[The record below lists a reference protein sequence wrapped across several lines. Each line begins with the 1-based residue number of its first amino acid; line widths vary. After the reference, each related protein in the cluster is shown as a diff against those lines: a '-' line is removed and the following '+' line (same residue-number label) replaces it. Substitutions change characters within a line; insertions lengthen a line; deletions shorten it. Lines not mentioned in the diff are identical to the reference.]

1 MTQLRQ
7 GIAAPF
13 LTGRDRVILSPI
25 SGLPRPCHSAGYHSG
40 KTIMPAR
47 NHRFVTLDVF
57 TEVPFGGNPLAIFPE
72 AEGISETAMQTIAAE
87 LNLSETVF
95 VTDAAGAEPRLR
107 IFTPKA
113 ELPFAGHP
121 TVGTA
126 IFLAGMRPAGS
137 ESSLLMQTRSGPVGA
152 RIRVR
157 DDGCK
162 EALITV
168 PRLPAAGS
176 APGLE
181 AAAATLGLRPDEL
194 AAAPVAYEAGVPFTF
209 VQVADRECLARTR
222 LDSGRWAATFGK
234 AWAPQLYVVSM
245 EDRERGREVH
255 ARMFAP
261 ALGITEDPATGA
273 AAAALAGVLHDLQ
286 RPGDGE
292 ATWIIHQGEDM
303 GRPSRIV
310 LEASVAGGRLAQVR
324 LGGTAVP
331 MSEGVLH
338 L

>member
-1 MTQLRQ
+1 M
-7 GIAAPF
+7 
-13 LTGRDRVILSPI
+13 
-25 SGLPRPCHSAGYHSG
+25 SARS
-40 KTIMPAR
+40 
-47 NHRFVTLDVF
+47 HRFVTLDVF

-72 AEGISETAMQTIAAE
+72 AEGIAEAAMQTIAAE

-95 VTDAAGAEPRLR
+95 VTDAAGPEPRLR
-107 IFTPKA
+107 IFTPRA

-126 IFLAGMRPAGS
+126 IFLADMRPAGA
-137 ESSLLMQTRSGPVGA
+137 ESGLLMQTRSGPVGA

-157 DDGCK
+157 NDGRK

-168 PRLPAAGS
+168 PRLPAAGA
-176 APGLE
+176 APGLGDV
-181 AAAATLGLRPDEL
+181 AATLGLRPDAL
-194 AAAPVAYEAGVPFTF
+194 VADPLAYEAGVPFTF
-209 VQVADRECLARTR
+209 VQVADRECLARVR
-222 LDSGRWAATFGK
+222 LDSGRWTATFGT
-234 AWAPQLYVVSM
+234 AWASQLYVVSM
-245 EDRERGREVH
+245 EDWERGREVH

-261 ALGITEDPATGA
+261 ALGIAEDPATGA
-273 AAAALAGVLHDLQ
+273 AAAALAGMLHDLQ

-292 ATWIIHQGEDM
+292 ITWIIHQGEDM

-310 LEASVAGGRLAQVR
+310 LEASVADGKLIQVR

-331 MSEGVLH
+331 MSEGVLR